1 MTDRFKA
8 SGDSMEQKQ
17 QAARNKSKANQES
30 VTGID
35 KKLNGPNRP
44 ST

>member
-1 MTDRFKA
+1 MADQNH
-8 SGDSMEQKQ
+8 D
-17 QAARNKSKANQES
+17 SKAQQQHERENDARRNNEDR
-30 VTGID
+30 VPGID

>member
-1 MTDRFKA
+1 MSED
-8 SGDSMEQKQ
+8 
-17 QAARNKSKANQES
+17 SKAQQQQDKENQAPKS
-30 VTGID
+30 RAGGNVGID

>member
-1 MTDRFKA
+1 MSQDSKA
-8 SGDSMEQKQ
+8 QQRQQKQ
-17 QAARNKSKANQES
+17 KPGAANRSGGS
-30 VTGID
+30 VD

>member
-1 MTDRFKA
+1 MTNQNHD
-8 SGDSMEQKQ
+8 
-17 QAARNKSKANQES
+17 SKAQQRHERENDKRLGNEDR
-30 VTGID
+30 VPGID

>member
-1 MTDRFKA
+1 MPHRN
-8 SGDSMEQKQ
+8 GHNDSKEQRN
-17 QAARNKSKANQES
+17 QAARNAARSSTAS
-30 VTGID
+30 AGGID